1 MKVGDLV
8 LCWPHGSKDI
18 SMAIRGI
25 IVSFEQ
31 PGNGG
36 KDFVD
41 VLCDGQVLTF
51 MSFDIE
57 VISE

>member
-1 MKVGDLV
+1 HD
-8 LCWPHGSKDI
+8 SKD
-18 SMAIRGI
+18 MGWDCGI

-36 KDFVD
+36 RDFVD
-41 VLCDGQVLTF
+41 VLCVGQVLTLE
-51 MSFDIE
+51 SFDIE

>member
-8 LCWPHGSKDI
+8 LCWPHDSKD
-18 SMAIRGI
+18 MGWDCGI

-31 PGNGG
+31 PGNGS

-41 VLCDGQVLTF
+41 VLCVGQVLTLK
-51 MSFDIE
+51 SFDIE
-57 VISE
+57 VIGE